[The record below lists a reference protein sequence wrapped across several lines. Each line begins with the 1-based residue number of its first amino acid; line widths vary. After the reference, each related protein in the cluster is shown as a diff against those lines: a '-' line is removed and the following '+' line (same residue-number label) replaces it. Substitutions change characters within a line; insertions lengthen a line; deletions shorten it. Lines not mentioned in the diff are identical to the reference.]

1 MHDIYKNIYDSNHKI
16 NKISNIN
23 VDIQQNKI
31 TNYKFEERNQF
42 IPEKISNWIN
52 NNIKYNYYLQY
63 TLNNRNINI
72 NIYSKN
78 KIVNIKIYFFKI
90 LLIINFLS
98 YYVNDFCSK
107 TLDIKIYLTP
117 FKKNWDNISQ
127 LNEFNV
133 NSGYSTIGCIDF
145 SKLVVFREEEWYKV
159 LIHELM
165 HNFNLDFANVFR
177 EKEKIILKN
186 NFYINSKYDVF
197 ETYSEFWARQLNLLI
212 YSFHKVKEKSR
223 FIDFYE
229 IYKNA
234 LKKELAFSLQQANK
248 LSAIIYLSDY
258 NEKTNVFSYYVLTS
272 ILMYYTEDFILWCKN
287 NNNNL
292 INFKKN
298 NNNIIKFIKFLI
310 EKYYSN
316 NYYNNLKKSIQHD
329 NTMQMSIIR

>member
-1 MHDIYKNIYDSNHKI
+1 MHYIYKNIYDSNHKI

-117 FKKNWDNISQ
+117 FKKSWDNISQ

-197 ETYSEFWARQLNLLI
+197 
-212 YSFHKVKEKSR
+212 
-223 FIDFYE
+223 
-229 IYKNA
+229 
-234 LKKELAFSLQQANK
+234 
-248 LSAIIYLSDY
+248 
-258 NEKTNVFSYYVLTS
+258 
-272 ILMYYTEDFILWCKN
+272 
-287 NNNNL
+287 
-292 INFKKN
+292 
-298 NNNIIKFIKFLI
+298 
-310 EKYYSN
+310 
-316 NYYNNLKKSIQHD
+316 
-329 NTMQMSIIR
+329 